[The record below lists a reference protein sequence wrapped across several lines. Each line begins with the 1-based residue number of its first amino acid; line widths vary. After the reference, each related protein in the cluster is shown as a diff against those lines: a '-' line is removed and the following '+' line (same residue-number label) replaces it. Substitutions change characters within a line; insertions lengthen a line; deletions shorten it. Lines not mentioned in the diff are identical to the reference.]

1 MNFKKTNDVTGW
13 IIFAISF
20 VVYAITV
27 EDTASFWDCGEFIAV
42 SYKLEVPHPPGAPF
56 YLLLGR
62 IFSFLALGN
71 VEKISLAINFLSV
84 ITSAFTILFL
94 FWTITHFSKKLF
106 ETSNNINIILV
117 ISSGIIGSLSY
128 TFTDSFWFSAVEAEV
143 YAMSSFFTAFV
154 FWAILKW
161 ENIQDEFIKLV
172 KV

>member
-1 MNFKKTNDVTGW
+1 MF
-13 IIFAISF
+13 IIAFST
-20 VVYAITV
+20 YAITV

-62 IFSFLALGN
+62 IFSFFAFGN
-71 VEKISLAINFLSV
+71 VENISVAINFLSV
-84 ITSAFTILFL
+84 LTSAFTILFL
-94 FWTITHFSKKLF
+94 FWTITHFARKIIK
-106 ETSNNINIILV
+106 TSNNNNIILI

-154 FWAILKW
+154 FWAILGFIVKLAIFAQNSW
-161 ENIQDEFIKLV
+161 ENFYSSNGV
-172 KV
+172 